1 MSSLDALSHNMVVLI
16 LDILAYRNGLICG
29 TARGVRCS
37 ASLNRTGT
45 ETKRKAEDIRRF
57 LSVLRELAF
66 SDTCGVLSETGRFQ
80 IVKTYRIKIRPLILK
95 DDSPVSIVE
104 S

>member
-1 MSSLDALSHNMVVLI
+1 MSSLDALSHNMVVLT

-29 TARGVRCS
+29 TACS

-45 ETKRKAEDIRRF
+45 ETKRKAEEIRRF